1 MNILNDIITDTQ
13 ILSQRYIVRN
23 GFVFVSGFGKANIF
37 DTLLIRN
44 PSNAP
49 CSCPWLPFSTRT
61 LNEHIQLINQ
71 YKLKSAY
78 LIAEDIK
85 FIKQCPSLSEI
96 SVTPSDTSG
105 NQFDFSPLYSLP
117 KITHLYCATE
127 YGNRFQF
134 KSSIDYSQINGL
146 LDLNISGQGHF
157 NSHTIPT
164 LQRLAISKAIV
175 KSRDLNDIFTSSYL
189 QNLTV
194 IQSNIQTLN
203 GIEKSNCLS
212 SLSLWH
218 NRSLCDISPIISNSK
233 TLKTLSI
240 EACPKISDFS
250 FLEELESLEELELF
264 GSNALPDLNFVNK
277 LTKLKKFCFS
287 MKVSNGDLTP
297 CLKIPYAYCQKAYK
311 HYNLKDKD
319 LPKQK

>member
-1 MNILNDIITDTQ
+1 MNTLNDIITDTQ

-44 PSNAP
+44 PPNAP
-49 CSCPWLPFSTRT
+49 CSCPQFPFSTRT
-61 LNEHIQLINQ
+61 LDEHIQLINQ

-78 LIAEDIK
+78 LIAEDIN
-85 FIKQCPSLSEI
+85 FINQCPSLSKI
-96 SVTPSDTSG
+96 SVTPSNTAE

-117 KITHLYCATE
+117 EITHLYCATE
-127 YGNRFQF
+127 YGNRFQL

-157 NSHTIPT
+157 NFHTIPT

-175 KSRDLNDIFTSSYL
+175 KSRDLNDIFASACL

-212 SLSLWH
+212 SLSLWY

-233 TLKTLSI
+233 TLKKLSI
-240 EACPKISDFS
+240 EACAKISDFS

-264 GSNALPDLNFVNK
+264 GSNTLPDLNFVNK

-287 MKVSNGDLTP
+287 MKIANGDLTP
-297 CLKIPYAYCQKAYK
+297 CLKIPYAYCQKTYNY
-311 HYNLKDKD
+311 YNLKDKD
-319 LPKQK
+319 LPKK